1 MSNNLIP
8 YGLES
13 KENGTSE
20 GIADS
25 SKSKQNVAVI
35 IAISSI
41 LPLLIVIFL
50 LVIIVMSVNNA
61 FGRIFLLT

>member
-13 KENGTSE
+13 KENGTS
-20 GIADS
+20 ADS